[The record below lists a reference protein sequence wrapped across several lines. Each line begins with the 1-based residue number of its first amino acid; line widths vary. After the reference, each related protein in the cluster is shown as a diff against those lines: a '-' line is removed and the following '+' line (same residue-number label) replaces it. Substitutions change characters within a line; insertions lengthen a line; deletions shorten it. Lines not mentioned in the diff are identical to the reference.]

1 MLNIEGTVTD
11 SKTDT
16 DYGPPLIRR
25 GFRPFFLGAGI
36 FAVIS
41 MAAWMAV
48 FVLGKPILFTGMNA
62 YQWHAHEMF
71 FGYTMAVVAG
81 FLLTAIQNWTGI
93 SVLRGKPL
101 AVLFLLWFLA
111 RILPFSHSA
120 VPLELIAG
128 IDVGFM
134 LMLTLICLRPV
145 IKVRQYKQIGIISKL
160 FLLML
165 CNVVFYLGVFGVL
178 ADGVTWGLYSA
189 LYIIIGLILVMM
201 RRVMPMF
208 IKNGVDGEV
217 CIRNYSWLD
226 NSSLVLLV
234 CLWLSDVFTAY
245 DQLTAVLAAA
255 LTVLHIIRLSGWY
268 TNRIWTKPLVWI
280 LVVAYGFI
288 IAGFLLK
295 ALSIYIDISPS
306 LSLHSY
312 TVGGI
317 GLVTLGMMSR
327 VSLGHTGR
335 NVFDPPPVLGWI
347 FLAILGAAVLRVI
360 FPLFDMDLYQYW
372 IAVSQILWIIAFAAF
387 SILYAPMFLSGRVDG
402 RDG

>member
-16 DYGPPLIRR
+16 DFGPPLVRR

-48 FVLGKPILFTGMNA
+48 FVLGKPVLFTGMNA

-93 SVLRGKPL
+93 SLLRGKPL
-101 AVLFLLWFLA
+101 AVLFLLWLLA

-120 VPLELIAG
+120 VPLELIAV

-145 IKVRQYKQIGIISKL
+145 IKVRQYKQVGIISKL
-160 FLLML
+160 FLLVL
-165 CNVVFYLGVFGVL
+165 CNVVFYLGVLGILEEGV
-178 ADGVTWGLYSA
+178 AWGLYSA
-189 LYIIIGLILVMM
+189 LYIIIGLVLVMM

-208 IKNGVDGEV
+208 IKNSVDGEV
-217 CIRNYSWLD
+217 SIRNHGWLD
-226 NSSLVLLV
+226 NASLVLLV
-234 CLWLSDVFTAY
+234 VLWLSDVFTGL
-245 DQLTAVLAAA
+245 DQLTALLAAVLA
-255 LTVLHIIRLSGWY
+255 LLHTIRLAGWY
-268 TNRIWTKPLVWI
+268 TSKIWTKPLVWI
-280 LVVAYGFI
+280 LVLAYGFI

-295 ALSIYIDISPS
+295 ALSIYIGISPS

-347 FLAILGAAVLRVI
+347 FLALLAGAVVRVF
-360 FPLFDMDLYQYW
+360 FPLFNMELYQYW
-372 IAVSQILWIIAFAAF
+372 IAISQILWIVAFAAF